1 VAAIQEVNMP
11 LTFARSAAVL
21 LSFPSLALHAQGAP
35 TEAQAEFIKAAEEG
49 APARISSK
57 AAVARLEPTGKLVP
71 VRPGSNGFTCTLMP
85 DESTAPLCADEPAL
99 RWFVAAVSKQ
109 PKPPAAAPG
118 VAYMG
123 KGGMHY
129 ETAAGEIV
137 MSKSAGTKDVQEP
150 PHWMLLTPLDPAA
163 TGIPAR
169 PNAGGSYIMFAG
181 TPYAHLMVYQDPKLL
196 KD

>member
-1 VAAIQEVNMP
+1 MR
-11 LTFARSAAVL
+11 LTLACPAAVL
-21 LSFPSLALHAQGAP
+21 LVLRSFALHAQAAP
-35 TEAQAEFIKAAEEG
+35 TQAQAEFIKAAEEG

-57 AAVARLEPTGKLVP
+57 AAIARLEPSGKLTP
-71 VRPGSNGFTCTLMP
+71 VRPGGNGFTCTLIP
-85 DESTAPLCADEPAL
+85 DESTAPVCADEPGL

-109 PKPPAAAPG
+109 PRPPASQTG
-118 VAYMG
+118 VAYMA
-123 KGGMHY
+123 KGGTHY
-129 ETAAGEIV
+129 EMPDGQIV
-137 MSKSAGTKDVQEP
+137 MNKSAGTKDVKEP

-163 TGIPAR
+163 TGIPTR